1 MTSRHFRLSLASL
14 FLLLLSQAPRA
25 VRAQAPP
32 LPSTPPSAE
41 ARGLAEAEIRLERR
55 LLARDLTAYAQARA
69 VEQRERGRFDSA
81 SGRLDQLLTGG
92 GLTIAGFEALEE
104 EIRTAAEGARSASE
118 RVMELRLRA
127 GERLRRIGALQ
138 EDLAGRPAS
147 LDPVT
152 GRWRVRLDPG
162 DRSGTF
168 DLRLRGTLVS
178 GRYGLDDGPSG
189 SLTGTYVDGTLTL
202 RRVDSRAGFDVTYTG
217 TVDPGA
223 GRISGR
229 WQGTELAN
237 GSPSSGGWTAARQI
251 TAEP

>member
-1 MTSRHFRLSLASL
+1 MISRHVRFALA
-14 FLLLLSQAPRA
+14 LLPVLILLPAAGRSQAP
-25 VRAQAPP
+25 
-32 LPSTPPSAE
+32 LPATPPSAE

-55 LLARDLTAYAQARA
+55 LLARDLAAYAQARA
-69 VEQRERGRFDSA
+69 AEQRERGRFDSA

-92 GLTIAGFEALEE
+92 NLTIAGFEGLEDE
-104 EIRTAAEGARSASE
+104 VRAAAESSRSAAE

-138 EDLAGRPAS
+138 EDLAGRPPS
-147 LDPVT
+147 FDPLS
-152 GRWRVRLDPG
+152 GRWRVRIGPA
-162 DRSGTF
+162 DRGGTF

-178 GRYGLDDGPSG
+178 GRYSLDDGPSG

-217 TVDPGA
+217 AVDPGA
-223 GRISGR
+223 GRITGR

-237 GSPSSGGWTAARQI
+237 GSPSSGGWTGARQA